1 MRANK
6 VGDILTAEKVKDRG
20 KEIIFNGA
28 LFFRGREEVKLP
40 EVKKILLS
48 QYGVEEL

>member
-1 MRANK
+1 MRANQ
-6 VGDILTAEKVKDRG
+6 VGEIVTAEKVKDKG
-20 KEIIFNGA
+20 EELIYNGA

-48 QYGVEEL
+48 QYGVSGS

>member
-1 MRANK
+1 MRASQ
-6 VGDILTAEKVKDRG
+6 VGDILTAEKVKDKG
-20 KEIIFNGA
+20 QELIFNGS